1 MGHKASSGSILEK
14 HRTESEQ
21 EREVP
26 KSDRGGEYMAGLKVV
41 DIKNVVGERK
51 DPPRTSWILVSEK
64 TVGAKNLAVG
74 VNETEPGS
82 MVPEH
87 IHETEEE
94 VMFFLEGKG
103 KFITKDREIELYPG
117 ICVYNPP
124 GEKHSIVNTGDTV
137 LKFVWV
143 YSPQLKSHRVS

>member
-1 MGHKASSGSILEK
+1 MS
-14 HRTESEQ
+14 T
-21 EREVP
+21 V
-26 KSDRGGEYMAGLKVV
+26 KVV
-41 DIKNVVGERK
+41 DIKNVHGERK

-64 TVGAKNLAVG
+64 TVGSKNLAVG

-87 IHETEEE
+87 KHDTEEE
-94 VMFFLEGKG
+94 VMLFISGTG
-103 KFITKDREIELYPG
+103 KFITEDGEFPVGPG

-124 GEKHSIVNTGDTV
+124 GGKHKILNTGNEV

-143 YSPQLKSHRVS
+143 YAPQLASHRVQK